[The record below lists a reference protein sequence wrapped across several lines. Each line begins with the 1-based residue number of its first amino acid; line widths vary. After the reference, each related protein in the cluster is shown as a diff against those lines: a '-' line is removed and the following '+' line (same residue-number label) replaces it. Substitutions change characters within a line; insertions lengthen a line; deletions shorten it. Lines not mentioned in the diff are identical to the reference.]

1 MKLFA
6 RSTKIAG
13 SLAAA
18 LMISAPLAFA
28 ATPSFAA
35 DYHNGDRRDGGGNDN
50 YRGDN
55 GRGDNYR
62 GDRDGYDRGD
72 HGMRHVKYVFH
83 RHDKRFGH
91 WGYAHGKRMWIVTF
105 HPR

>member
-1 MKLFA
+1 MKLFT

-18 LMISAPLAFA
+18 LMLSAPLALAATPTFA
-28 ATPSFAA
+28 ATA
-35 DYHNGDRRDGGGNDN
+35 HDN
-50 YRGDN
+50 ANHD
-55 GRGDNYR
+55 
-62 GDRDGYDRGD
+62 GDRDNHRSDYRGD
-72 HGMRHVKYVFH
+72 HGVKHVKIAFH

-91 WGYAHGKRMWIVTF
+91 WGYAHGKRMWIVMF